1 MADHTMR
8 VANYGDV
15 MPPPAFDR
23 LRALAIGSQ
32 AIGLILIITL
42 GTVMGNAARPWQ
54 GVVLAGMLAMAL
66 SIALMRLYRRNLA
79 RKRWAERLNDHEDA

>member
-1 MADHTMR
+1 MQA
-8 VANYGDV
+8 ANYGDD

-42 GTVMGNAARPWQ
+42 ETMMGDAARPWQ
-54 GVVLAGMLAMAL
+54 GVVLAAMVATAL
-66 SIALMRLYRRNLA
+66 TIALVRLYRRNLA
-79 RKRWAERLNDHEDA
+79 RKRWAERLQDNDHDDS

>member
-1 MADHTMR
+1 
-8 VANYGDV
+8 

-42 GTVMGNAARPWQ
+42 ETVMGNAARPWQ
-54 GVVLAGMLAMAL
+54 GVVLAAMLITAL
-66 SIALMRLYRRNLA
+66 TLALVRLYRRNLA
-79 RKRWAERLNDHEDA
+79 RKRWAERLEDSAHDNEHDDA

>member
-1 MADHTMR
+1 
-8 VANYGDV
+8 

-42 GTVMGNAARPWQ
+42 ETMMGNAARPWQ
-54 GVVLAGMLAMAL
+54 GVVLVGMLAAAL
-66 SIALMRLYRRNLA
+66 SIALLRLYRR
-79 RKRWAERLNDHEDA
+79 KRHQKQLAERRRYLEEEGER

>member
-1 MADHTMR
+1 
-8 VANYGDV
+8 

-42 GTVMGNAARPWQ
+42 ETIMGDGARPWQ
-54 GVVLAGMLAMAL
+54 GVVLAAMLVTAL
-66 SIALMRLYRRNLA
+66 TIALVRLYRRNLA
-79 RKRWAERLNDHEDA
+79 RKRWAERLDDHDHDDA